1 MTTFRVAKFWLCAS
15 IWMFGALVGFIAA
28 VLINAWASP

>member
-1 MTTFRVAKFWLCAS
+1 MTTFRVAKFWIAAS